1 MNQPPATSAEFDR
14 VLQAEHLI
22 NSRQIALLRFA
33 SLSGALVLG
42 VGFSILAPGFI
53 GAPNGA
59 LFVYTLGAAGI
70 LWARRR
76 AAGIRAVLG
85 DIGAPRRR
93 EYTVIG
99 DTVNVAAR
107 IEQLTKVHCVPILVS
122 EETRQRAGT
131 GFQFVAAE
139 PVRVKGK
146 SEPLQ
151 TYMPTHIAT

>member
-1 MNQPPATSAEFDR
+1 MVEQ
-14 VLQAEHLI
+14 L
-22 NSRQIALLRFA
+22 FA
-33 SLSGALVLG
+33 FGGTLDKYMGDGLMAY
-42 VGFSILAPGFI
+42 F
-53 GAPNGA
+53 GAPVAQTNHAEQAVRCA
-59 LFVYTLGAAGI
+59 LAMQGELQHVNAARTRRGEPGLRMGI
-70 LWARRR
+70 GLHT
-76 AAGIRAVLG
+76 GRAVLG

-107 IEQLTKVHCVPILVS
+107 IEQLTKVHGVPILVS

-151 TYMPTHIAT
+151 TYVPTHIAT